1 MAKPKDVTDGLQMMA
16 KEFRLNAER
25 SMSSPQQMAM
35 AGRAMIAEG
44 GANEITR
51 LRRQNDELRE
61 ALKPFA
67 GWINDLDLEF
77 ADHEDDIIVAG
88 RGEHVVT
95 FGDLRRARA
104 LASQEE
110 KQDSTPGE
118 AQNPISK
125 PLG

>member
-25 SMSSPQQMAM
+25 SMSPPQQMAM

-51 LRRQNDELRE
+51 LRRQNEELRE

-67 GWINDLDLEF
+67 KAELHIRKIWDEMYDDLEDGLPF
-77 ADHEDDIIVAG
+77 ESQEISETQVG
-88 RGEHVVT
+88 MELT
-95 FGDLRRARA
+95 LGDLRRAV

-110 KQDSTPGE
+110 KQDG
-118 AQNPISK
+118 
-125 PLG
+125 